1 MNLLIVAIFLVMV
14 MVWVYQRTT
23 PTPDPVPDPPR
34 QRVLIS
40 DQLPRPS
47 SPPPRKLTVKP
58 PVSYML
64 SLVKG
69 GQLTKVQY
77 VLANYIYGAPK
88 YEAFHMFDF
97 AILMQFSNGLWIN
110 WIFEE
115 VGEVGPEF
123 QLTFRDMQKE
133 MQQESLFKLED
144 ASYTPEWKPYI
155 GATLTEAFPVYSTY
169 DHGAKWLTDLVLKLG
184 DEEVTIC
191 AIPEPTPERL
201 PEIDDFSISNDWAIV
216 VFDQELVRQ
225 HGRGKY
231 GPSTA
236 MI

>member
-47 SPPPRKLTVKP
+47 SPPPRKLTVEP

-88 YEAFHMFDF
+88 YEAFHVFDF

-115 VGEVGPEF
+115 IGPEF
-123 QLTFRDMQKE
+123 KLTFRDMQKE
-133 MQQESLFKLED
+133 MREEHYFKLED
-144 ASYTPEWKPYI
+144 VSHSPEWKPYI
-155 GATLTEAFPVYSTY
+155 GTTLTEASPVYFTC
-169 DHGAKWLTDLVLKLG
+169 DHGAKWLTDLVLKFG

-191 AIPEPTPERL
+191 AIPEPEPTLL
-201 PEIDDFSISNDWAIV
+201 PEIEDFSLSNDWAVV
-216 VFDQELVRQ
+216 VFDQNLMKKY
-225 HGRGKY
+225 GRGKY